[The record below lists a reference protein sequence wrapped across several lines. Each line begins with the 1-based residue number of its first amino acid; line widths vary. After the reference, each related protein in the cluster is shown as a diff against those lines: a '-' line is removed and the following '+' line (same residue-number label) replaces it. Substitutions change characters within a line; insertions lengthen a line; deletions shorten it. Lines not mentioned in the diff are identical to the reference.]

1 MSDVLVWYVSG
12 PVFGLLVVAMY
23 AVANRR
29 LGVSGSYLHLGFA
42 LRGQARDVW
51 RLWFFAGLLA
61 GAAAAAA
68 SRGQL
73 ALSAAYGRLGEVLPA
88 GLLAPV
94 LVLAGLLIGYG
105 ARWAGGCTS
114 GNGLAG
120 CSSRSRGSFV
130 ATVTFFTAA
139 VSVTWLVHLVT
150 GGAL

>member
-1 MSDVLVWYVSG
+1 MEDVLAWYVAG
-12 PVFGLLVVAMY
+12 PVFGLLVVALY
-23 AVANRR
+23 AVSNQR

-42 LRGQARDVW
+42 LRGQPAEAW
-51 RLWFFAGLLA
+51 RLWFLAGLLA

-73 ALSAAYGRLGEVLPA
+73 APSAYYGRLSEVVPAMLLP
-88 GLLAPV
+88 PV
-94 LVLAGLLIGYG
+94 LVAGGLLIGYG

-120 CSSRSRGSFV
+120 CSTRSTGSLT
-130 ATVTFFTAA
+130 ATVTFFSTAVA
-139 VSVTWLVHLVT
+139 VTWLVHWVT